1 MKIDMRNK
9 PKWYSILLLGLVF
22 LLASSVVFTNG
33 CSPNTDEVE
42 WTEKTTL
49 QPPFSEIIPTGEDLR
64 CLLYRLEPYRSD
76 NETIYFSDGSITY
89 SRFIGNEDCFHA
101 RTDESEDYQ
110 ALYLN
115 MAIHDYQTEEQAIAH
130 IQQEKSWYTEDDAQY
145 YSMVIGLPLDDFAG
159 YQMFWTEPGSDEVKG
174 REGILFRVGHFVG
187 DYRVEMN
194 DPPELKDGYFIP
206 LDLHYLLQTAVRI
219 TTPRLCSHVGK
230 VTKEG
235 LEPPFN
241 EIIPSCS
248 DLAFT
253 IEGHTPYCAAPII
266 VDETTTQLEDGTTTH
281 CRHCREIDGSV
292 MYSMSIYVQDNETE
306 AIELF
311 QQMWGD
317 CPDWAWHCEL
327 GYDPMPDD
335 AVCFED
341 SDEEGA
347 WASMSINFRV
357 GPYICFYDASGFDAP
372 QVSWDEYE
380 ESWRLSPTLRLILI
394 EAVQDT
400 ISGLRSLEPT

>member
-1 MKIDMRNK
+1 MRNK

-42 WTEKTTL
+42 WTERTTL
-49 QPPFSEIIPTGEDLR
+49 EPPFSEIIPTGEDLR
-64 CLLYRLEPYRSD
+64 CLLYQLEPYRSD

-101 RTDESEDYQ
+101 RTDEGNDYE

-130 IQQEKSWYTEDDAQY
+130 IQEEKEGSWYTKNDTEY
-145 YSMVIGLPLDDFAG
+145 YAIIIGLPPQDIAG
-159 YQMFWTEPGSDEVKG
+159 YEIFWTEPGTDEVQG
-174 REGILFRVGHFVG
+174 SEEIFFRVGRYVG
-187 DYRVEMN
+187 DYQLHMTP
-194 DPPELKDGYFIP
+194 PPELEDGYFIP
-206 LDLHYLLQTAVRI
+206 LDLHYLLQTAVK
-219 TTPRLCSHVGK
+219 TTIPRLRSHVGE

-241 EIIPSCS
+241 EIIPSCN
-248 DLAFT
+248 DLVFA
-253 IEGHTPYCAAPII
+253 IEGHIPYCAAPII
-266 VDETTTQLEDGTTTH
+266 VDETTTQLEDGRAIH
-281 CRHCREIDGSV
+281 SRHCREIDGSV

-306 AIELF
+306 AIEFF
-311 QQMWGD
+311 QQAWGD
-317 CPDWAWHCEL
+317 CPDWAWRCEL

-347 WASMSINFRV
+347 WASMLINFRV
-357 GPYICFYDASGFDAP
+357 GRYICFYDASGFDTP
-372 QVSWDEYE
+372 EVSWDEYE

-400 ISGLRSLEPT
+400 VSGLRSLEPT

>member
-1 MKIDMRNK
+1 MRNK